1 MTEQSYG
8 IKELLRNSTYQLQ
21 KSTILVALADSPSP
35 STVTPPLKGAPTK
48 GTPTKAT
55 TTKATTTKATTT
67 KETTTKE
74 TTTRGQHS
82 GPEITAVGKLF
93 GNRDQIHPH
102 SVDSL
107 AFSVFCINNPI
118 PEVPTEEPLIEETVL
133 TETLDEINPEFQNR
147 IRAIQNDSELQAKV
161 NFALDNWIGT
171 RYCNY
176 LNPRHI

>member
-35 STVTPPLKGAPTK
+35 SAVTPPLKGAPTK
-48 GTPTKAT
+48 GVP
-55 TTKATTTKATTT
+55 TKATTTKATTT
-67 KETTTKE
+67 KETTT
-74 TTTRGQHS
+74 RGRHS

-171 RYCNY
+171 RYSNY